1 MSLVLTVGLL
11 LPLASCA
18 NSGLGD
24 SLQNSLAADPK
35 LQETDGSLQ
44 SLDGTQPTTPT
55 QAQLPENFP
64 TEIPRYPGAEL
75 KQATGA
81 DGSLPGAQGTLT
93 EWNTADASDR
103 VLAFYREQ
111 LQSSNWTLEPT
122 PLTAPQGT
130 IVARQNDLQVT
141 VAVPSTTASPTPTAG
156 TTFTL
161 QYNRTSSPLSPSS
174 PSPSPPT
181 SSSPS
186 SLSPSPSP
194 SQLEAFLGVEGS
206 SDSATQPTSSPAS
219 VSPSAPISS
228 IPNPYSDL
236 DKAPQELRQY
246 LTELAQLGVL
256 SLSPMNDK
264 AKAID
269 TSFAPDKPV
278 SRREY
283 ARWLFAANN
292 RLYSDRAAQ
301 QIRSGQASQPAFRDV
316 PPSDPDFAAIQ
327 GLAEAG
333 IIPSSLS
340 GDPTVVAFRPD
351 AQLTREAM
359 LLWKVPM
366 DTRQPLPTANLD
378 SIKQTWGFQ
387 DATRIEPSAQ
397 RAVLA
402 DFQNGDLSN
411 IRRVFGYTTLFQP
424 QKPVTRAEAAATLWY
439 FGYQGNGVSARDALK
454 AGGVK
459 N

>member
-1 MSLVLTVGLL
+1 MSLVLAVVLL

-18 NSGLGD
+18 NSGFGD
-24 SLQNSLAADPK
+24 SLQNSLAADPRLK
-35 LQETDGSLQ
+35 ETSPDGSLQ
-44 SLDGTQPTTPT
+44 SVNGAPSPAATS
-55 QAQLPENFP
+55 AQLPENFP
-64 TEIPRYPGAEL
+64 SEIPRYPSAQLQEVKGS
-75 KQATGA
+75 GA
-81 DGSLPGAQGTLT
+81 DSSLPGAQSTLT
-93 EWNTADASDR
+93 EWSTSDASDR
-103 VLAFYREQ
+103 VLAFYQEQ
-111 LQSSNWTLEPT
+111 LQTGNWTLEPT

-130 IVARQNDLQVT
+130 LVARQNDLKVT
-141 VAVPSTTASPTPTAG
+141 VTVPNNTASPSPSPG

-161 QYNRTSSPLSPSS
+161 QYSRESAATAQSPTA
-174 PSPSPPT
+174 PT
-181 SSSPS
+181 
-186 SLSPSPSP
+186 SPSPSP
-194 SQLEAFLGVEGS
+194 SFSPSPSPTQLEAFLGVKGTADGTISQPGS
-206 SDSATQPTSSPAS
+206 TPPPLASTPT
-219 VSPSAPISS
+219 
-228 IPNPYSDL
+228 PYTDL
-236 DKAPQELRQY
+236 DKAPKELQQY
-246 LTELAQLGVL
+246 LTDLAQLGAL
-256 SLSPMNDK
+256 SLSPAGDK
-264 AKAID
+264 TKAAD
-269 TSFAPDKPV
+269 TTFAPDKPV

-316 PPSDPDFAAIQ
+316 PPTDPDFAAIQ

-340 GDPTVVAFRPD
+340 GDPTVVTFRPD

-378 SIKQTWGFQ
+378 ALKQTWGFQ
-387 DATRIEPSAQ
+387 DAARIEPSAQ

-411 IRRVFGYTTLFQP
+411 IRRVFGYTTLLQP

-454 AGGVK
+454 GTK
-459 N
+459 

>member
-1 MSLVLTVGLL
+1 MSLVLAVVLL

-18 NSGLGD
+18 NSGFGD
-24 SLQNSLAADPK
+24 SLQNSLAADPRLK
-35 LQETDGSLQ
+35 ETSPDGSLQ
-44 SLDGTQPTTPT
+44 SVNGTPSPATTS
-55 QAQLPENFP
+55 AQLPDNFP
-64 TEIPRYPGAEL
+64 SEIPRYPGAQLQEA
-75 KQATGA
+75 KVSGA
-81 DGSLPGAQGTLT
+81 DSPLPGAQSTLT
-93 EWNTADASDR
+93 EWNTSDASDR
-103 VLAFYREQ
+103 VLAFYKEQ
-111 LQSSNWTLEPT
+111 LQTGNWTLEPT

-130 IVARQNDLQVT
+130 LVARQKDLKVT
-141 VAVPSTTASPTPTAG
+141 VTVPNSTASPAPNPG

-161 QYNRTSSPLSPSS
+161 QYSRESASTAQSPTAPIS
-174 PSPSPPT
+174 PSP
-181 SSSPS
+181 
-186 SLSPSPSP
+186 SLSPSPAP
-194 SQLEAFLGVEGS
+194 TQLEAFLGVKGTSDGTIAQPS
-206 SDSATQPTSSPAS
+206 STPPPITSTPTL
-219 VSPSAPISS
+219 
-228 IPNPYSDL
+228 YTDL
-236 DKAPQELRQY
+236 DKAPKELQQY
-246 LTELAQLGVL
+246 LTDLAQLGVL
-256 SLSPMNDK
+256 SLSPSGDK
-264 AKAID
+264 TKAAD
-269 TSFAPDKPV
+269 TTFAPDKPV

-301 QIRSGQASQPAFRDV
+301 QIRSGQASQPAFRDL
-316 PPSDPDFAAIQ
+316 PPTDPDFAAIQ

-340 GDPTVVAFRPD
+340 GDPTVVTFRPD

-378 SIKQTWGFQ
+378 AIKQTWGFQ
-387 DATRIEPSAQ
+387 DAARIEPSAQ

-424 QKPVTRAEAAATLWY
+424 QKPVPRAEAAATLWY

-454 AGGVK
+454 GTK
-459 N
+459 

>member
-1 MSLVLTVGLL
+1 MAVVLL

-18 NSGLGD
+18 NSGFGD
-24 SLQNSLAADPK
+24 SLQNSLAADPRLK
-35 LQETDGSLQ
+35 ETSPDGSLQ
-44 SLDGTQPTTPT
+44 SVNGTPSLAATS
-55 QAQLPENFP
+55 AQLPENFP
-64 TEIPRYPGAEL
+64 SEIPRYPGAQL
-75 KQATGA
+75 QVAKASGA
-81 DGSLPGAQGTLT
+81 DSPLPGAQSTLT
-93 EWNTADASDR
+93 EWNTSDTSDR
-103 VLAFYREQ
+103 VLAFYKEQ
-111 LQSSNWTLEPT
+111 LQTGNWTLEPT

-130 IVARQNDLQVT
+130 LVARQKDLKVT
-141 VAVPSTTASPTPTAG
+141 VTVPNSTASPAPNPG

-161 QYNRTSSPLSPSS
+161 QYSRESASTAQSPTASISPSL
-174 PSPSPPT
+174 
-181 SSSPS
+181 SSSPA
-186 SLSPSPSP
+186 PT
-194 SQLEAFLGVEGS
+194 QLEVFLGVKGT
-206 SDSATQPTSSPAS
+206 SDGAIAQASPA
-219 VSPSAPISS
+219 PPPITST
-228 IPNPYSDL
+228 PTPYTDL
-236 DKAPQELRQY
+236 DKAPKELQQY
-246 LTELAQLGVL
+246 LMDLAQLGVL
-256 SLSPMNDK
+256 SLSPSGDK
-264 AKAID
+264 TKAAD
-269 TSFAPDKPV
+269 TTFAPDKPV

-316 PPSDPDFAAIQ
+316 PPTDPDFAAIQ

-340 GDPTVVAFRPD
+340 GDPTVVTFRPD

-366 DTRQPLPTANLD
+366 DTRQPLPIANLD
-378 SIKQTWGFQ
+378 AIKQTWGFQ
-387 DATRIEPSAQ
+387 DAARIEPSAQ

-454 AGGVK
+454 GTK
-459 N
+459 

>member
-1 MSLVLTVGLL
+1 MSLVLAVVLL

-35 LQETDGSLQ
+35 LKETSPDGSLQ
-44 SLDGTQPTTPT
+44 ALNGTPSPGTT

-64 TEIPRYPGAEL
+64 NEIPRYPGAQL
-75 KQATGA
+75 QQAKPSGPEST
-81 DGSLPGAQGTLT
+81 LPGSQSTLT
-93 EWNTADASDR
+93 EWSTPDASDR
-103 VLAFYREQ
+103 VLAFYKEQ
-111 LQSSNWTLEPT
+111 LQTNNWTIEPT

-130 IVARQNDLQVT
+130 IVARQNDLKVT
-141 VAVPSTTASPTPTAG
+141 LTVPTNPASPAPNPG

-161 QYNRTSSPLSPSS
+161 QYDRAASPTAQSPPSPSS
-174 PSPSPPT
+174 PSPA
-181 SSSPS
+181 
-186 SLSPSPSP
+186 LSPSPSP
-194 SQLEAFLGVEGS
+194 SQLEAFLGVQGT
-206 SDSATQPTSSPAS
+206 SDSTTSQPSPATT
-219 VSPSAPISS
+219 PIAAT
-228 IPNPYSDL
+228 PTPYTDL
-236 DKAPQELRQY
+236 DKAPPELRQY
-246 LTELAQLGVL
+246 LTDLAQLGVL
-256 SLSPMNDK
+256 SLSQSSDK
-264 AKAID
+264 TKAVD
-269 TSFAPDKPV
+269 TTFVPDKPV

-366 DTRQPLPTANLD
+366 DTRQPLPTASLD

-387 DATRIEPSAQ
+387 DAARIEPSAQ

-402 DFQNGDLSN
+402 DFQNGDLAN

-424 QKPVTRAEAAATLWY
+424 QKPVTRAEAAATLWH